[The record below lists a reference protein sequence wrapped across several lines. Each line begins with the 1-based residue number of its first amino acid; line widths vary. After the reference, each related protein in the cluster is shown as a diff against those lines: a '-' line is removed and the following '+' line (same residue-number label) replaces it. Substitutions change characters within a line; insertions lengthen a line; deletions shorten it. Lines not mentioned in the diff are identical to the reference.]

1 MPRFSSRGTDLDALL
16 QRRRPGPWHHFFR
29 QPCVFLARLLYT
41 WRPLSSVPPSE
52 LSPVSVVC
60 ISDTHNRQPTLP
72 DGDVLIHA
80 GDLTQSGT
88 FDELHATL
96 TWLSSQPH
104 PIKIVIAGNH
114 DLLLDVKQ
122 DVTGNKIKST
132 TEPSRSPE
140 ALRASLPWDDII
152 YLQNQSTTIS
162 CPNGRRLRI
171 YGSPHS
177 PRNGNWAFQYPRVE
191 DVWDGTVPEDTDVL
205 VTHAPPR
212 GHCDLLGLGCVYL
225 LHELWRV
232 RPRLHVFGH
241 IHEGAGVEIVQFDAL
256 QLAYEKT
263 VVSGAGVW
271 NLLWTAFEF
280 LQSLFYTC
288 LRIPGRT
295 GGWSTLVNPAIV
307 GGLRDVEARRPVKV
321 VI

>member
-1 MPRFSSRGTDLDALL
+1 MPLFSSRGTDLDALI
-16 QRRRPGPWHHFFR
+16 QRRRPGRWHHFFQ
-29 QPCVFLARLLYT
+29 QPCVSLARLLYT
-41 WRPLSSVPPSE
+41 WRSFSPPTSNPA
-52 LSPVSVVC
+52 PVSVVC
-60 ISDTHNRQPTLP
+60 ISDTHNCQPTLP
-72 DGDVLIHA
+72 NGDVLIHA

-88 FDELHATL
+88 LEELHTTL

-104 PIKIVIAGNH
+104 PVKIVIAGNH
-114 DLLLDVKQ
+114 DVLLDANQ

-132 TEPSRSPE
+132 INPSKSPG

-152 YLQNQSTTIS
+152 YLQNQNATIT

-171 YGSPHS
+171 YGSPCS
-177 PRNGNWAFQYPRVE
+177 PRHGNWAFQYPRAE

-205 VTHAPPR
+205 VTHVPPQ

-241 IHEGAGVEIVQFDAL
+241 IHEAAGVETVQFDAL

-263 VVSGAGVW
+263 VIAGGGVW
-271 NLLWTAFEF
+271 NLIRTASEF
-280 LQSLFYTC
+280 LQSLFWLG
-288 LRIPGRT
+288 LRLPGRT
-295 GGWSTLVNPAIV
+295 GGWCTLVNPAIV
-307 GGLRDVEARRPVKV
+307 GGLRDVETRRPIRV